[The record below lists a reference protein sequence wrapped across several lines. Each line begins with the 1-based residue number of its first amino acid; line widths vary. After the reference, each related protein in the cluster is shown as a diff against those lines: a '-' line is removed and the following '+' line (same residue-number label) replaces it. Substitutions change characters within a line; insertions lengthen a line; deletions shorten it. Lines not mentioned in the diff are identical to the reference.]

1 MSTSIT
7 PTNRPSKTWTL
18 GALEKYALSRAGEIS
33 TFGRKTL
40 EQTWLFG
47 EALSFIRDIKKEEG
61 QWMEFVNNQR
71 YSMSTAMNAIKFS
84 NRVTFD
90 DLKKFDGMTASDLK
104 VALDIIKM
112 PSPSKK
118 HQEEGEKSTPNA
130 PEKATD
136 ATTEVAT
143 QEATD
148 ATTGDTP
155 EKAAVRKVTIT
166 GPSRNGDQKTAEPE
180 VGVALTASEVLGKAY
195 NFLIQAENIGITPA
209 CKDILATLSAKLSD
223 LAATIVA

>member
-1 MSTSIT
+1 MSTSIA
-7 PTNRPSKTWTL
+7 PINRPNKTWTL
-18 GALEKYALSRAGEIS
+18 ENLEKYALSRADEIS

-47 EALSFIRDIKKEEG
+47 EVVSLIRDYLKEKG
-61 QWMEFVNNQR
+61 QWMDWVRTQPF
-71 YSMSTAMNAIKFS
+71 SLSTATNAIKVFE
-84 NRVTFD
+84 RVSFE

-112 PSPSKK
+112 PSPSKTHK
-118 HQEEGEKSTPNA
+118 EEGEEPTPNA

-136 ATTEVAT
+136 ATTD
-143 QEATD
+143 D
-148 ATTGDTP
+148 AP
-155 EKAAVRKVTIT
+155 EKASDRRVTIT
-166 GPSRNGDQKTAEPE
+166 GPSRNGNQKTTEPE

-195 NFLIQAENIGITPA
+195 SLLITAEQIGITSD
-209 CKDILATLSAKLSD
+209 CTDILAKLSEKLSN

>member
-18 GALEKYALSRAGEIS
+18 DTLEKYALSRADEIGN
-33 TFGRKTL
+33 FGRKTL
-40 EQTWLFG
+40 EQTWLLG
-47 EALSFIRDIKKEEG
+47 EAFSFIRDIKKEEG
-61 QWMEFVNNQR
+61 QWMDWMKTQTI
-71 YSMSTAMNAIKFS
+71 SLSTVTNAIKVFE
-84 NRVTFD
+84 RVTFD
-90 DLKKFDGMTASDLK
+90 ELKKFNGMTASDLK

-112 PSPSKK
+112 PPASRRRK
-118 HQEEGEKSTPNA
+118 EEKPTPNS
-130 PEKATD
+130 PEVATD
-136 ATTEVAT
+136 ASTDDDT